1 MLAFPAKFPQDISMY
16 LPTIPTQKKKQF
28 ESIGCHRMTDSL
40 DSKYPLYEIIKYF
53 LKAFIGKLYC
63 IPVSFVCFD
72 FVARYPANYKVLK
85 NQSFLILAFQTH
97 IITVYINEKHQRY
110 QY

>member
-1 MLAFPAKFPQDISMY
+1 MA
-16 LPTIPTQKKKQF
+16 
-28 ESIGCHRMTDSL
+28 DSL

-53 LKAFIGKLYC
+53 LKAFIGRLYC
-63 IPVSFVCFD
+63 IPVSVSFVCFD
-72 FVARYPANYKVLK
+72 FVAWYPANYKVLK
-85 NQSFLILAFQTH
+85 NQSFLSLAFQTH